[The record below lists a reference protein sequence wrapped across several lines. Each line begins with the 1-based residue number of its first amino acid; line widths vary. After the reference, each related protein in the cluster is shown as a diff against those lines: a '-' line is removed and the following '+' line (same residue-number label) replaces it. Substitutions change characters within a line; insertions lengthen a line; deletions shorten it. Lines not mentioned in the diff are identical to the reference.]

1 MVGERLK
8 TLRVGIEMDQKALSK
23 ALGVTQGALSFYE
36 NDKRELGAQMIV
48 KIMNITNCNPA
59 WLLTGKGS
67 MFVDNDDK
75 DDEQIAALKD
85 EIAKLQAENNKL
97 NKELLQTLKE
107 LCRFQRKELQQK

>member
-1 MVGERLK
+1 
-8 TLRVGIEMDQKALSK
+8 
-23 ALGVTQGALSFYE
+23 
-36 NDKRELGAQMIV
+36 
-48 KIMNITNCNPA
+48 